1 MNSCVIIFD
10 LDGTLIDSAPSILN
24 SMNASFESL
33 NIQPCKALTTALIG
47 PPLAETMSSV
57 LHDEYLKY
65 LPQLI
70 NEFKAHYD
78 EYGYKETR
86 VYDGVTDVLST
97 LRLRGYKLIIA
108 TNKRIIP
115 TRRIIDM
122 LGWRKYFAEIYALD
136 FFNPM
141 CTTKAEML
149 NNINSE
155 LKNITKTVTYVGDRL
170 DDAGAAQKAEMQ
182 FLLAKWGYGN
192 DMHNIPE
199 NMILQTP
206 NQLLN
211 CV

>member
-1 MNSCVIIFD
+1 M
-10 LDGTLIDSAPSILN
+10 DGTLIDSAPSILN
-24 SMNASFESL
+24 SMNASFENL

-65 LPQLI
+65 LSQLI
-70 NEFKAHYD
+70 KEFKSHYD
-78 EYGYKETR
+78 EHGYKETC
-86 VYDGVTDVLST
+86 VYDGVADVLST
-97 LRLRGYKLIIA
+97 LHLRGYKLFIA

-141 CTTKAEML
+141 CKTKAEML
-149 NNINSE
+149 NKINSE
-155 LKNITKTVTYVGDRL
+155 LKNISKTVIYIGDRL
-170 DDAGAAQKAEMQ
+170 EDAEAAQKAGMQ
-182 FLLAKWGYGN
+182 FMWAKWGYGC
-192 DMHNIPE
+192 DIPNIQE

-206 NQLLN
+206 NQLLS